1 MKRATMVIL
10 ALLASCGLVLAQ
22 DAPPMPQD
30 FLTGEARLGVG
41 QKDVDSNSSKFLEY
55 REIPNGAV
63 GQYFRVFGQKSGL
76 RYDLLGGNI
85 QQRDAF
91 YRTRIGNNTWRLDGS
106 YVAIPH
112 NFGFDGKTLLQNTS
126 PGVWRISDTL
136 QSAFQSANQ
145 AQFALRPAGLTYA
158 FLNNLVSPSLTAVN
172 PVDLG
177 LDRQRG
183 NLVFRLTPSKPVDIR
198 ISYFH
203 EKRTGDRAA
212 SGTSFG
218 FGNVVELPEALQYIT
233 QDVGADAQY
242 EGKWGVV
249 RAGLHYNWFDNK
261 IHSFSFDN
269 PFRFTDA
276 TDPSAY
282 TAPASG
288 SIGGPNFGRMA
299 LPPDNS
305 ALRGTFGTTLR
316 LPSRTRIS
324 ADVSIGSWKQDKT
337 PFIPYTTNTAVRIP
351 GSTALPTDV
360 ASLPAQ
366 KLDGKADVTS
376 LSAMLSSRPAD
387 HVSVTARFRRYD
399 MDNKTGRISEPGYV
413 RFDGV
418 WEDIPRISV
427 PYGYT
432 TDRFDATVG
441 YDFGI
446 LTLEG
451 GYKHM
456 KYDRTFRETETTSEN
471 GVVVN
476 ADLKPVDWALVRGV
490 YEHGTRG
497 FSGLE
502 IERSEDA
509 SLQAAGAPANL
520 LAVPSDTR
528 QTSGAPLCAAG
539 TVCNLRFDQSH
550 RKFDRFGGQV
560 QLSPGGKAT
569 IALGYYNTK
578 YDYDQTTYGL
588 NQTQYDTFSAD
599 VDYAPSDKWSVYA
612 FYAYEKNRDDLRGR
626 QSAATVSINAADDWT
641 SNVKDRINSFGAG
654 AHLTLVPEKWFLDV
668 SGQYQKVDGNND
680 LGVFPGGGP
689 FTSRVALG
697 GVRSLPIYD
706 DTKITTLNTTVRYRF
721 AKSWDAGVAG
731 YYEEYKIA
739 DSNTQNVPY
748 YAPGSFFLS
757 ANDANYQAKWAY
769 VFLTYRW

>member
-1 MKRATMVIL
+1 MKRATIVTI
-10 ALLASCGLVLAQ
+10 AFLASGGLVLAQ
-22 DAPPMPQD
+22 DATPVPED
-30 FLTGEARLGVG
+30 FLTGEVRLGAG

-55 REIPNGAV
+55 RDIPNGAV
-63 GQYFRVFGQKSGL
+63 GHYFRVFGQKNGL

-91 YRTRIGNNTWRLDGS
+91 YRTRIGNDTWRLDGS

-112 NFGFDGKTLLQNTS
+112 NFGFDGKTLLQNTA

-136 QSAFQSANQ
+136 QSAFQSALTT
-145 AQFALRPAGLTYA
+145 QFAARPSAITYA

-183 NLVFRLTPSKPVDIR
+183 NLVFRLTPNKPVDIR

-218 FGNVVELPEALQYIT
+218 FGNVVELPEALQYVT
-233 QDVGADAQY
+233 QDLGADAQY

-282 TAPASG
+282 TAPAAG
-288 SIGGPNFGRMA
+288 SIGGPNYGRMA

-337 PFIPYTTNTAVRIP
+337 AFIPYTTNTAVRIP
-351 GSTALPTDV
+351 GSSLLPTDP

-366 KLDGKADVTS
+366 RLDGKADVTS
-376 LSAMLSSRPAD
+376 LSAMFSSRPAD
-387 HVSVTARFRRYD
+387 KVSLTARFRRYE
-399 MDNKTGRISEPGYV
+399 MDNKTGRISLPGYV

-432 TDRFDATVG
+432 TDRFDATLG

-456 KYDRTFRETETTSEN
+456 KYDRTFRETESTSEN
-471 GVVVN
+471 GFVFN
-476 ADLKPVDWALVRGV
+476 ADLKPVDWVLVRGV
-490 YEHGTRG
+490 YEHGKRG
-497 FSGLE
+497 FEGLE
-502 IERSEDA
+502 IERSEDS
-509 SLQAAGAPANL
+509 SLLSAGAPANV

-528 QTSGAPLCAAG
+528 QTNGAPLCAAG
-539 TVCNLRFDQSH
+539 TVCNLRFDQSN

-569 IALGYYNTK
+569 IGLAYSNTK

-599 VDYAPSDKWSVYA
+599 VDYAPRDTWSVYA

-626 QSAATVSINAADDWT
+626 QSGGTVSNNPADDWT
-641 SNVKDRINSFGAG
+641 SNVKDKTNSVGVG
-654 AHLTLVPEKWFLDV
+654 AHVTVVPEKWFLDL

-680 LGVFPGGGP
+680 IGVFAGGAP

-697 GVRSLPIYD
+697 GVQSLPIYD
-706 DTKITTLNTTVRYRF
+706 DTKITTLNATLRYRF

-731 YYEEYKIA
+731 WFEEYKIA

-769 VFLTYRW
+769 LFLTYRW

>member
-1 MKRATMVIL
+1 MKRAMIVIDPPPYPSPRRGRGTLRHVRLRVFTL
-10 ALLASCGLVLAQ
+10 AFLASGGFVFAQ
-22 DAPPMPQD
+22 DAPPLPEN
-30 FLTGEARLGVG
+30 FLTGEVRLGAG

-55 REIPNGAV
+55 RDIPNGAV
-63 GQYFRVFGQKSGL
+63 GQYFRVFGQKDGL

-91 YRTRIGNNTWRLDGS
+91 YRTRIGNNTWRLDGT

-136 QSAFQSANQ
+136 QSAFQAANQ
-145 AQFALRPAGLTYA
+145 AQFALRPAGVAYA

-261 IHSFSFDN
+261 IHSFAFDN

-288 SIGGPNFGRMA
+288 SIGGPNYGRMA
-299 LPPDNS
+299 LAPMTARDPAPDIDRARREHES
-305 ALRGTFGTTLR
+305 FRELLASLGTTLR

-324 ADVSIGSWKQDKT
+324 ADVSIGSWNQDKT
-337 PFIPYTTNTAVRIP
+337 AFIPYTTNTAVRIP
-351 GSTALPTDV
+351 GSTLLPTDT

-366 KLDGKADVTS
+366 RLDGKADVTS
-376 LSAMLSSRPAD
+376 LSAMFSSRPAD
-387 HVSVTARFRRYD
+387 KVSVTARFRRYE
-399 MDNKTGRISEPGYV
+399 MDNKTGRISLPGYV

-451 GYKHM
+451 GYKHT
-456 KYDRTFRETETTSEN
+456 KYDRTFRETESTSEN
-471 GVVVN
+471 GFVFN

-490 YEHGTRG
+490 YEHG
-497 FSGLE
+497 LKV
-502 IERSEDA
+502 I
-509 SLQAAGAPANL
+509 
-520 LAVPSDTR
+520 
-528 QTSGAPLCAAG
+528 G
-539 TVCNLRFDQSH
+539 TD
-550 RKFDRFGGQV
+550 FG
-560 QLSPGGKAT
+560 
-569 IALGYYNTK
+569 
-578 YDYDQTTYGL
+578 
-588 NQTQYDTFSAD
+588 
-599 VDYAPSDKWSVYA
+599 W
-612 FYAYEKNRDDLRGR
+612 
-626 QSAATVSINAADDWT
+626 NA
-641 SNVKDRINSFGAG
+641 
-654 AHLTLVPEKWFLDV
+654 
-668 SGQYQKVDGNND
+668 
-680 LGVFPGGGP
+680 
-689 FTSRVALG
+689 
-697 GVRSLPIYD
+697 
-706 DTKITTLNTTVRYRF
+706 
-721 AKSWDAGVAG
+721 
-731 YYEEYKIA
+731 
-739 DSNTQNVPY
+739 
-748 YAPGSFFLS
+748 
-757 ANDANYQAKWAY
+757 
-769 VFLTYRW
+769 